1 MGLSRRKY
9 AEYRGVSESA
19 VRKAIAS
26 GRITPEPDG
35 SIDPV
40 KADAEWD
47 ATTDPAKQRGRH
59 STSIGVKSAAAT
71 ARAKAGELK
80 PVPKAAIDAVNSTL
94 TEAGE
99 QVPAEVPGADGGEI
113 SFVKAKMA
121 NEVLKAQTA
130 KVRLQKMKNE
140 LVDRPRAEADV
151 FALGRRERDAW
162 INWPARIAANM
173 AAELQLDPHRLE
185 VTLDKYLREHLA
197 DLSEIRIELR

>member
-19 VRKAIAS
+19 VRKAIGS
-26 GRITPEPDG
+26 GRISVEADG
-35 SIDPV
+35 TIDPT

-47 ATTDPAKQRGRH
+47 SSTDPAKQRGKH
-59 STSIGVKSAAAT
+59 AQSLGAKSAAAT
-71 ARAKAGELK
+71 AQAKAGDLK
-80 PVPKAAIDAVNSTL
+80 PVPQAAFDAVNSTL

-99 QVPAEVPGADGGEI
+99 QAPADVSGGEV

-130 KVRLQKMKNE
+130 KVRLQKMKGE
-140 LVDRPRAEADV
+140 LVDRPKAESDV

-162 INWPARIAANM
+162 INWPARVAANM
-173 AAELQLDPHRLE
+173 AAELGIEAHTLE
-185 VTLDKYLREHLA
+185 VTLDKYLRLHLA
-197 DLSEIRIELR
+197 DLAEIRVELH

>member
-26 GRITPEPDG
+26 GRITPEEDG
-35 SIDPV
+35 TIDPL

-47 ATTDPAKQRGRH
+47 SSTDPAKQRGKH
-59 STSIGVKSAAAT
+59 ATSAGVKSAAAT

-99 QVPAEVPGADGGEI
+99 QAPAEVPGADGGEI

-140 LVDRPRAEADV
+140 LVDRPRAEVDV
-151 FALGRRERDAW
+151 FALARRERDSW

-173 AAELQLDPHRLE
+173 AAELGVDPHRLE
-185 VTLDKYLREHLA
+185 VTLDKYLRAHLA